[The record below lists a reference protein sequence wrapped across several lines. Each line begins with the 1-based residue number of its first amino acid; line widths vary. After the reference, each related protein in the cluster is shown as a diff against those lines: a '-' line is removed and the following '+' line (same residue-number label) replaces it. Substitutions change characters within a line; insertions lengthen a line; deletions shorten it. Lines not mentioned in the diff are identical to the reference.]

1 MEYLEPKPN
10 DNYHE
15 KDMIAAW
22 NQAIAV
28 CRHAVKKKYENAD
41 EATRG
46 DLYDVHK
53 KLDDAYWRGE
63 NSGH

>member
-1 MEYLEPKPN
+1 
-10 DNYHE
+10 
-15 KDMIAAW
+15 MIAAW